1 VVDNFNEAS
10 RAATGRYLS
19 FIGDDDFVS
28 SEIVNV
34 ARWALTQRVD
44 ALKFNFPALY
54 YWPDFRQRTQGDAL
68 AASLRIGAF
77 DGSIV
82 KHDAKKALFEALNNF
97 GGGVMEMPRAYA
109 GMVSADLVKTI
120 QQKHGLLFGGVSPDI
135 YSATLISLEAQNC
148 VKISFPVIVP
158 GASGASTSGQ
168 SAHGRH
174 VGSLRDNEH
183 IGAFRDLEWDVRIPE
198 FYSVP
203 TVWSYSLLKAV
214 EAAKLPGSKVN
225 FARLYAK
232 CLLYQR
238 THHRHTLRTLK
249 SIAPAHGWTSLLIGV
264 LSGFL
269 HEAFWITRKVWERV
283 WIKFKPVSA
292 GHVQT
297 QLPNTA
303 VASAAFEKYMAE
315 QCLTVQYPSTL
326 SM

>member
-44 ALKFNFPALY
+44 ALKFDFPALY
-54 YWPDFRQRTQGDAL
+54 YWPDFRHRTQGDAL

-77 DGSIV
+77 DGAIA

-109 GMVSADLVKTI
+109 GMVSSDLVKAI

-148 VKISFPVIVP
+148 VKISFPIIVP

-168 SAHGRH
+168 SAHGTH
-174 VGSLRDNEH
+174 VGGLRDNEH
-183 IGAFRDLEWDVRIPE
+183 IGAFRDLRWDVRIPE

-214 EAAKLPGSKVN
+214 EAARVPGIKVN

-238 THHRHTLRTLK
+238 AHHDQTVRTLRY
-249 SIAPAHGWTSLLIGV
+249 IAPAHGWSSLLTG
-264 LSGFL
+264 LLNGFI
-269 HEAFWITRKVWERV
+269 HEAFWIARKVWKRV
-283 WIKFKPVSA
+283 WIKLKPVAA
-292 GHVQT
+292 GHIRT

-315 QCLTVQYPSTL
+315 QRCKVKYPSAL
-326 SM
+326 PM